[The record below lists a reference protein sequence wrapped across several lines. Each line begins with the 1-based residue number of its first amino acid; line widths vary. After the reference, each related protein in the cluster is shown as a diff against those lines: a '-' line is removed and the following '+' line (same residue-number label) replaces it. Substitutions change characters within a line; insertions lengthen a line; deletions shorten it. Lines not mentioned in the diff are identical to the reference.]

1 MKAAVA
7 LALSVSLLGCFPN
20 NARHRTYAK
29 YAEGASLVT
38 GIIISAVA
46 NTGADCDQMSMAG
59 VDNNCRDK
67 AKWLSTAGVILI
79 LVGLV
84 GFVATISTAEDDSE
98 STPRVLS
105 REKTDGAGSGAG
117 SGSAAPTDGA
127 GTGSAAT
134 PASDT
139 PPTVPAPNEVVPPSF
154 RY

>member
-38 GIIISAVA
+38 GIVISAFA
-46 NTGADCDQMSMAG
+46 NTGADCDEMSMAG
-59 VDNNCRDK
+59 VDNDCRTT
-67 AKWLSTAGVILI
+67 AKWLSTAGVVLI
-79 LVGLV
+79 LAGLV

-98 STPRVLS
+98 STPRVIS
-105 REKTDGAGSGAG
+105 REKTVPGTG

-127 GTGSAAT
+127 GTGSATTT
-134 PASDT
+134 PPPADA

-154 RY
+154 Q

>member
-46 NTGADCDQMSMAG
+46 NTGADCDEMSMAG
-59 VDNNCRDK
+59 VDNNCRSK
-67 AKWLSTAGVILI
+67 AKWLSTAGVVLI
-79 LVGLV
+79 LAGLV

-98 STPRVLS
+98 STPRVIS
-105 REKTDGAGSGAG
+105 REKTEGAGSG
-117 SGSAAPTDGA
+117 SGSAAPTGGA
-127 GTGSAAT
+127 GTGSATT
-134 PASDT
+134 PPPSDA

-154 RY
+154 R